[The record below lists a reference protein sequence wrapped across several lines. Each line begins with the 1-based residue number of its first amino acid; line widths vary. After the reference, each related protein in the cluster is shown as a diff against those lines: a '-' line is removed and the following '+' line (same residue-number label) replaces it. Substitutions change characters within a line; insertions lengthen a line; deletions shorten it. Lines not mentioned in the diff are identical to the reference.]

1 MALVNS
7 AIDAVVAM
15 VSGLRV
21 SPREQEDSMPKAV
34 QRSVTFAPVCEVIPE
49 QLESEEWCPLIDVEA
64 MAAEAA
70 AEYARQGH
78 SA

>member
-7 AIDAVVAM
+7 AIDKVVALI
-15 VSGLRV
+15 SGLRV
-21 SPREQEDSMPKAV
+21 SPSKEEDSMPKAV

-49 QLESEEWCPLIDVEA
+49 QLESEEWCPRIDVEA
-64 MAAEAA
+64 MEAEAA
-70 AEYARQGH
+70 AEYGRHGH